1 MMDTYTFYMLHIT
14 KKENR
19 VLNQVK
25 YFQNEYKEG
34 VPYRILKLDLDMSE
48 VDLKD
53 ILHNLN
59 DKSIINYSDNTVKLL
74 ETGNVNV
81 WDSKE
86 EVASEELNQT
96 EEKAFEIIKEF
107 VGGDGKIS
115 KTLVEGQMLYGE
127 LKLNSLKTY
136 NIIASLENKGL
147 ISKLQLPDGDYYT
160 LNL

>member
-1 MMDTYTFYMLHIT
+1 MIDTYTLYMLHIT

-53 ILHNLN
+53 ILNNLN
-59 DKSIINYSDNTVKLL
+59 SKSIIDYSNNTAKLL

-86 EVASEELNQT
+86 EVANEELNQT
-96 EEKAFEIIKEF
+96 EEKAFEILKRF
-107 VGGDGKIS
+107 VGDDGKIS
-115 KTLVEGQMLYGE
+115 KTILEGNMLYGE

-147 ISKLQLPDGDYYT
+147 INKVQLPDGEYYI
-160 LNL
+160 LKI

>member
-1 MMDTYTFYMLHIT
+1 MLHIT

-53 ILHNLN
+53 ILNHL
-59 DKSIINYSDNTVKLL
+59 DSKSIIDYSNNTVKLL

-86 EVASEELNQT
+86 EVANEELNQT
-96 EEKAFEIIKEF
+96 EEKAFEILKAF
-107 VGGDGKIS
+107 AGDDGKIS
-115 KTLVEGQMLYGE
+115 KTLLEGQMLYGE
-127 LKLNSLKTY
+127 LRLTSLKTY

-147 ISKLQLPDGDYYT
+147 ISRVQLPDGDYYK
-160 LNL
+160 LNS